1 MEEETNR
8 VVSPQTEVGQ
18 AEERMLGADLVR
30 EITARRERGEGAKRI
45 ARELG
50 VDRETVKCWLRLG
63 SWQRRRSRD
72 TAEANR

>member
-30 EITARRERGEGAKRI
+30 EITARRERGEGRH
-45 ARELG
+45 
-50 VDRETVKCWLRLG
+50 
-63 SWQRRRSRD
+63 RRRGALQGYGA
-72 TAEANR
+72 TG